1 MQVYLN
7 GKLVAKEEAKI
18 SVFDH
23 GTLYGDGVFEGLRS
37 YNGRIFKLEE
47 HIDRLLDSAKAIM
60 LIIPFSKKEL
70 IDAVISTVR
79 ANDIHD
85 GYVRLVVTRG
95 IGDLG
100 LDPRKCPIPS
110 VFIIADKI
118 TLYPEELYQNGMEI
132 ITVPTRRNISE
143 ALNPCI
149 KSLNY
154 LNNIMAKIEAI
165 HGRVHEALMLNSE
178 GYVTECT
185 GDNIFIVKNGTLITP
200 PTWVGA
206 LKGIT
211 RDAAMEI
218 ARINGI
224 DAIEEVLTRYDLYT
238 ADECFLTGTAAEI
251 ISVIKIDSRKIGTG
265 KPGEITLK
273 IMEQFKELTQTT
285 GVEVYV

>member
-1 MQVYLN
+1 
-7 GKLVAKEEAKI
+7 
-18 SVFDH
+18 
-23 GTLYGDGVFEGLRS
+23 
-37 YNGRIFKLEE
+37 
-47 HIDRLLDSAKAIM
+47 
-60 LIIPFSKKEL
+60 
-70 IDAVISTVR
+70 
-79 ANDIHD
+79 
-85 GYVRLVVTRG
+85 
-95 IGDLG
+95 
-100 LDPRKCPIPS
+100 
-110 VFIIADKI
+110 
-118 TLYPEELYQNGMEI
+118 
-132 ITVPTRRNISE
+132 
-143 ALNPCI
+143 
-149 KSLNY
+149 
-154 LNNIMAKIEAI
+154 MAKIEAI
-165 HGRVHEALMLNSE
+165 HGGVHEALMLNSE